1 MEYDSGIKVR
11 ILNDL
16 MNFRQRKNDSTS
28 GDQLHISNFTSL
40 YPIIYFDLGAVE
52 SLTGDPKVLTLNYR
66 LNEAANAQN
75 YNEFS

>member
-1 MEYDSGIKVR
+1 MIPLQGI
-11 ILNDL
+11 NC
-16 MNFRQRKNDSTS
+16 
-28 GDQLHISNFTSL
+28 
-40 YPIIYFDLGAVE
+40 IYFDLGAVE

>member
-1 MEYDSGIKVR
+1 MEYESDFKVR
-11 ILNDL
+11 SLNDL
-16 MNFRQRKNDSTS
+16 MNFRHRKNDSNS
-28 GDQLHISNFTSL
+28 GDQLHISNLTSL

-52 SLTGDPKVLTLNYR
+52 SLTGDPKVLTPHNR